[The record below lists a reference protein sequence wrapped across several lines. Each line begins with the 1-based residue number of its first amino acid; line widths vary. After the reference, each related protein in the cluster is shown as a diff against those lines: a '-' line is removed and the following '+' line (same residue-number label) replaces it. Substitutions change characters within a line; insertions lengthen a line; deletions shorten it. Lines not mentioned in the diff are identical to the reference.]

1 MVLSRPWDILGRKS
15 AETGNILVSYLPQK
29 QPVYL
34 LWAGLELKAL
44 LSPQIRTV
52 GVFVNERIDRVEEL
66 LNSGVIDMAQL
77 HGSEAADYIRQL
89 RTRTGK
95 PVIQAFRITS
105 EEDVKRAEHSMADHI
120 LLDAGAGTGTV
131 LTGVCSSSPGGPIS
145 GRWAG
150 IAQCRKGGGG
160 VAPVR
165 VDVSPVLRR
174 MGSKIRKWRPLWPQS
189 EREREHDQSK
199 GTLRYPRGQYI
210 PETLMN
216 AVIELE
222 EAYDHYKNDEAFN
235 RELTEL

>member
-1 MVLSRPWDILGRKS
+1 MTKIKLCGLSHPRDILAANQLRPEYIGFVFAPKS
-15 AETGNILVSYLPQK
+15 SRYISSGQT
-29 QPVYL
+29 
-34 LWAGLELKAL
+34 WELKAL

-95 PVIQAFRITS
+95 PVSGLPHYIRGGRQA
-105 EEDVKRAEHSMADHI
+105 AEHSMADHI

-131 LTGVCSSSPGGPIS
+131 FDWSMLQQLRAALFP

-165 VDVSPVLRR
+165 GGR
-174 MGSKIRKWRPLWPQS
+174 Q
-189 EREREHDQSK
+189 
-199 GTLRYPRGQYI
+199 LRY
-210 PETLMN
+210 
-216 AVIELE
+216 
-222 EAYDHYKNDEAFN
+222 
-235 RELTEL
+235 

>member
-1 MVLSRPWDILGRKS
+1 MTKIKLCGLSRPRDILAANQLRPEYIGFVFAPKS
-15 AETGNILVSYLPQK
+15 SRYISSGQA
-29 QPVYL
+29 
-34 LWAGLELKAL
+34 WELKAP

-131 LTGVCSSSPGGPIS
+131 FDWSMLQQLRRPYFLAGGLGLHNVEKAVEELHPY
-145 GRWAG
+145 G
-150 IAQCRKGGGG
+150 
-160 VAPVR
+160 
-165 VDVSPVLRR
+165 VDVSSGIETDGFKDPEKMAAFVAAV
-174 MGSKIRKWRPLWPQS
+174 RKGAR
-189 EREREHDQSK
+189 
-199 GTLRYPRGQYI
+199 
-210 PETLMN
+210 
-216 AVIELE
+216 A
-222 EAYDHYKNDEAFN
+222 
-235 RELTEL
+235 